1 MAEGDPSVTSE
12 IPTVQTDV
20 QSVTTS
26 HTDCGS
32 LLSNVSLAGRFVIII
47 YIIYYILYVIYY
59 ILYIYIIIRLAVSVW
74 EVYSDSVQLDWYITL
89 QQKFRLVKGVP
100 QKYVGISKV
109 KRYFFFHHQTDPK
122 LTPNSN
128 PL

>member
-12 IPTVQTDV
+12 IPTV

-32 LLSNVSLAGRFVIII
+32 LLSNVSLAGRFVII
-47 YIIYYILYVIYY
+47 YIFIYY

-100 QKYVGISKV
+100 QKYVRISKV

>member
-47 YIIYYILYVIYY
+47 YII
-59 ILYIYIIIRLAVSVW
+59 LYIYIYII
-74 EVYSDSVQLDWYITL
+74 
-89 QQKFRLVKGVP
+89 
-100 QKYVGISKV
+100 
-109 KRYFFFHHQTDPK
+109 
-122 LTPNSN
+122 
-128 PL
+128 